1 MKKTILRA
9 AFIVCVAAIAT
20 TSCTTTETK
29 APEATPALEQA
40 KAELKEAKLETN
52 QAYMMYKAEAE
63 KRLADNEEKLTMFR
77 EKMKADKQVANEKLV
92 MELNELAA
100 KNAKLKADIIA
111 SKESTADKWDAF
123 KLSFNK
129 DLDEVGKSISTMAET
144 NIKKNNK

>member
-1 MKKTILRA
+1 MRKTILRA
-9 AFIVCVAAIAT
+9 AFIVCVAAT

-29 APEATPALEQA
+29 APETTPALEQA
-40 KAELKEAKLETN
+40 KAELKVAKLETN

-63 KRLADNEEKLTMFR
+63 KRLADNEEKLIIFR
-77 EKMKADKQVANEKLV
+77 EKMKADKQVANEKLIK
-92 MELNELAA
+92 ELDELAA

-111 SKESTADKWDAF
+111 SKESTVDKWESF

-144 NIKKNNK
+144 NIKNSKN